1 MMKQLN
7 CAETPPSITL
17 RIGLA
22 AAHSL
27 QLRRG
32 LRVKRPNVQ
41 GPRGPPG
48 KSQNNGT
55 IHHPSQI
62 SCLSKQPWGST
73 LVIQRQEMAA
83 YFRLFGEGKVIERAR
98 LYPHVLLFYLS
109 DWEKK
114 ISEKS
119 PTP

>member
-7 CAETPPSITL
+7 RAETPPSITL
-17 RIGLA
+17 RIGSA

-32 LRVKRPNVQ
+32 LRLKRPNVR

-55 IHHPSQI
+55 DHQQSRI
-62 SCLSKQPWGST
+62 SCLSKQPWGPT

-83 YFRLFGEGKVIERAR
+83 YFRLFGEGKSGHGRSYHDVDRFKVFLIFFV
-98 LYPHVLLFYLS
+98 VLFFILVL
-109 DWEKK
+109 
-114 ISEKS
+114 
-119 PTP
+119 